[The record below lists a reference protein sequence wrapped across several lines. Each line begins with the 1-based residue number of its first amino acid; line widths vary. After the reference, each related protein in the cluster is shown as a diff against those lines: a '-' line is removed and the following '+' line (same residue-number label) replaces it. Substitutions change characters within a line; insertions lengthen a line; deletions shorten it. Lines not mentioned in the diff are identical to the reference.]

1 MLRRRPRPV
10 RTTGIEHLVYGAH
23 HDVESLVD
31 THLFGICPNNSGSTF
46 LMQALATSRATWNLP
61 MEGQMV
67 LGFRGPAPNE
77 AFSAAGLPRTGLFWA
92 YRQEWIDAFSDPRHF
107 DWPHNRKAWY
117 FVAYARHPEAS
128 VFYTKSPMHLLIVD
142 QLIRHFRN
150 PKFLFMVRNPYA
162 VCEGI
167 CRSLVARP
175 AVFAARIGAD
185 VDPLEAA
192 AIHVVHCLERQ
203 RHNIET
209 HGDRGVFFTYE
220 TMCAEPERVAREIH
234 ALVPAVGDLN
244 LHQRLP
250 VKRRRHEIL
259 TDMNARQIARLDAG
273 QVATL
278 SRVFRAHRDTLG
290 YFGYDLIE
298 AGR

>member
-1 MLRRRPRPV
+1 MC
-10 RTTGIEHLVYGAH
+10 TTGVEHLAYGAH
-23 HDVESLVD
+23 HDVESLAD

-46 LMQALATSRATWNLP
+46 LMRALATSRATWNLP
-61 MEGQMV
+61 KEGQAMP
-67 LGFRGPAPNE
+67 GFRGPASHR
-77 AFSAAGLPRTGLFWA
+77 ASSAACLPRTGLFWA
-92 YRQEWIDAFSDPRHF
+92 YRQEWIDAFSDPRHY
-107 DWPHNRKAWY
+107 DWPHIRKAWY
-117 FVAYARHPEAS
+117 FQACARHPEAS
-128 VFYTKSPMHLLIVD
+128 VFYTKSPPHLLIVD

-150 PKFLFMVRNPYA
+150 PKFLFTVRNPYA
-162 VCEGI
+162 VCESI
-167 CRSLVARP
+167 CRRFVARP
-175 AVFAARIGAD
+175 LAFAAWTGLD
-185 VDPLEAA
+185 VDLPEAA

-203 RHNIET
+203 RHNLEA

-220 TMCAEPERVAREIH
+220 AMCAEPERVAREIH

-273 QVATL
+273 RIATL
-278 SRVFRAHRDTLG
+278 NRVFRAHRDTLG